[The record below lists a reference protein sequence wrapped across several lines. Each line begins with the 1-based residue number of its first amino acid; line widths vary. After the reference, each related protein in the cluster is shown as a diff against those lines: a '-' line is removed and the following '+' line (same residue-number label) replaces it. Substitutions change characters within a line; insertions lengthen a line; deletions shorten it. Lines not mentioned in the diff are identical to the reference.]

1 MSCSQEVKATGFDSV
16 TVGSNPTSS
25 AIKRENHMSK
35 YHSKKVTYDGITFDS
50 KKEAARY
57 KQLKLLENIGYI
69 SELKLQ
75 PVYVLQEGFKKNGK
89 TYRKITYRA
98 DFEYI
103 RDGKTFVE
111 DVKGMKTEVYKL
123 KKKLFEYKYPD
134 LGILEV

>member
-1 MSCSQEVKATGFDSV
+1 
-16 TVGSNPTSS
+16 
-25 AIKRENHMSK
+25 MSK
-35 YHSKKVTYDGITFDS
+35 YNSKKVTYDGITFDS
-50 KKEAARY
+50 KKEASRY
-57 KQLKLLENIGYI
+57 KQLKLLEKIGYI
-69 SELKLQ
+69 SDLKLQ

-89 TYRKITYRA
+89 TYRKITYKA

-134 LGILEV
+134 LEIVEV